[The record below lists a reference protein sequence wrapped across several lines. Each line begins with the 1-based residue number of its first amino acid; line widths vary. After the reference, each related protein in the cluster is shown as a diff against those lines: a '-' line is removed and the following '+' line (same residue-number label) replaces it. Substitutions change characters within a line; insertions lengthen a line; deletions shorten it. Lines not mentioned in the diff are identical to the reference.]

1 MEDHLNRLLLSPL
14 RKLSRGSGFI
24 STKLHFR
31 QKKKKKL
38 ESNARK
44 SEEISEIFKSIKAWY
59 GVTGSGNLSSF
70 VGTLIKGNF

>member
-1 MEDHLNRLLLSPL
+1 MEDYLNRLLLSPL

-31 QKKKKKL
+31 KKMF

-44 SEEISEIFKSIKAWY
+44 SEEISEIFKSIKAWH